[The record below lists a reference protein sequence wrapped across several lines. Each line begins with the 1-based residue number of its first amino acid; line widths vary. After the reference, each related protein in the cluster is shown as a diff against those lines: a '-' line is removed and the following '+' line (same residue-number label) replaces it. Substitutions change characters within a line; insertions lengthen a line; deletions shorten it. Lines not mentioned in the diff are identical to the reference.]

1 MRETFK
7 SQQVLISLGELS
19 ESVGAGAGAAK
30 YRQQHRQGAH
40 HIFSLM
46 RSFGPIRGQ
55 YSGHV
60 ICLDQSEASVRKI
73 RPIRGA
79 DTSQAGRSWPMIV
92 RVTPGPR
99 EARNAPRRSEQS

>member
-40 HIFSLM
+40 HIFSLT

-60 ICLDQSEASVRKI
+60 ICLNQSEASVRKI